1 MVKTTVTP
9 SIALHGTSRPRGLVW
24 PVLLLLLLL
33 ITAALVPHPHLGVA
47 RHAAV
52 TLPSSL

>member
-52 TLPSSL
+52 TLTTSL